1 MGMIKYKYYKSLKIL
16 GELFRGVD
24 EKKIWAK
31 DVQRPV
37 DMSGP
42 SLWDQIN
49 EHVWAALRKE
59 GYSTLDINY
68 TRHIKHAWK
77 IREL

>member
-1 MGMIKYKYYKSLKIL
+1 MAKYKYYMSLKIL
-16 GELFRGVD
+16 GELYRGVD

-42 SLWDQIN
+42 SLWDQLN
-49 EHVWAALRKE
+49 THVRTALREE

-68 TRHIKHAWK
+68 MRQIDHAWK
-77 IREL
+77 IRDL